1 MLEAVEIET
10 QAQPSASVIWL
21 HGLGANGH
29 DFEPI
34 IPELQLPENLR
45 VRFIFPHAPK
55 RVITINGGML
65 MPAWY
70 DIMTH
75 DIDRKV
81 DIKQLLNSTQEIAK
95 LVDRELDRG
104 INSERII
111 IAGFSQGGA
120 VGYELALSYPKPL
133 GGLLALSTYFATKST
148 IEYHPANH
156 SLPIFI
162 GHGSHDTVVP
172 EVLGKQAD
180 QLLKEKGYATHYR
193 SYGIEHS
200 VCMEEVTDI
209 SHWLQQRLT
218 T

>member
-34 IPELQLPENLR
+34 IPELQLPENLG

-95 LVDRELDRG
+95 FVDRE
-104 INSERII
+104 
-111 IAGFSQGGA
+111 
-120 VGYELALSYPKPL
+120 
-133 GGLLALSTYFATKST
+133 
-148 IEYHPANH
+148 
-156 SLPIFI
+156 
-162 GHGSHDTVVP
+162 
-172 EVLGKQAD
+172 
-180 QLLKEKGYATHYR
+180 
-193 SYGIEHS
+193 
-200 VCMEEVTDI
+200 
-209 SHWLQQRLT
+209 
-218 T
+218 